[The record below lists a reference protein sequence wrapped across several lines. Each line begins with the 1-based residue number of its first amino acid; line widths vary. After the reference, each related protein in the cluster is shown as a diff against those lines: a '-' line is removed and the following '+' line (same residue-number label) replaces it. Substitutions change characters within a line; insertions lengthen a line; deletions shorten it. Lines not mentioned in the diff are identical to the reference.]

1 MLDAIMQLAA
11 NNTMKQFESLDKIT
25 HNIANFNT
33 SGYKAVR
40 FEQYVNGYNEM
51 SGATREDYSQG
62 QLMVTNRELDLGI
75 NGPGFL
81 SVTQPDGTTA
91 FTRDGSLALNSK
103 GYLVTQ
109 RGDMVGNGIQVPSD
123 YQKIFVD
130 KQGNVK
136 VQTTLHSDPTIIGK
150 IDLVKFMNPEGL
162 QHIDNNKVVATD
174 ASGDAQSDDES
185 IIRQGTLEHSNVSVF
200 SQVENVLRLNAS
212 VISNLRVIKF
222 SDDIY
227 RQAVNLRQ

>member
-11 NNTMKQFESLDKIT
+11 SNTMKQFESLDKIT

-40 FEQYVNGYNEM
+40 FEQFVNGYNQLD
-51 SGATREDYSQG
+51 GAQREDYSQG

-75 NGPGFL
+75 NGAGFIP
-81 SVTQPDGTTA
+81 VTQPDGTTA
-91 FTRDGSLALNSK
+91 YTRDGSLALNSQ

-109 RGDMVGNGIQVPSD
+109 RGDMVGSGIQIPAD

-130 KQGNVK
+130 KTGNVK
-136 VQTTLHSDPTIIGK
+136 VTTNFRAAPSVIGK
-150 IDLVKFMNPEGL
+150 IDLVKFTNPEGL
-162 QHIDNNKVVATD
+162 EHIGNNKVIASD
-174 ASGDAQSDDES
+174 KSGDPISDDES
-185 IIRQGTLEHSNVSVF
+185 LIRQGTLEHANVSVY